1 MLDRVKLGTLKQATA
16 REDWIMA
23 ADICLELAL
32 ESVGSPDE
40 SSAPELTLAVRL
52 NDSERLALLID
63 EMMS

>member
-1 MLDRVKLGTLKQATA
+1 MLDHIKLGTLKQAAA

-23 ADICLELAL
+23 ADIWLELTL

-40 SSAPELTLAVRL
+40 SSAHELTLAVRL
-52 NDSERLALLID
+52 KDSERLPLPID

>member
-1 MLDRVKLGTLKQATA
+1 VLDHIKLGTLKQAAA

-23 ADICLELAL
+23 ADIWLELTL

-40 SSAPELTLAVRL
+40 SFAHELTLAVRL
-52 NDSERLALLID
+52 KDSERLLLVID